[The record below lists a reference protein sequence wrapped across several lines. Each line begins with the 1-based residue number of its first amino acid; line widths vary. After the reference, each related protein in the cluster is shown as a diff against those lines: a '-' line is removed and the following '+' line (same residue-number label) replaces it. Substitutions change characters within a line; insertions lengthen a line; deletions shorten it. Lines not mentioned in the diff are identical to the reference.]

1 MSQPE
6 PFHEFQARAAHYQ
19 EYLAEREAIL
29 AHKWAL
35 GQTLQRACSWEEALL
50 DWVGKRRAAWKKE
63 RPRKRPSPSS
73 SASRG

>member
-29 AHKWAL
+29 QHKWFLSQREGKEVTWEAAL
-35 GQTLQRACSWEEALL
+35 T
-50 DWVGKRRAAWKKE
+50 DWVATKRPAYKKE
-63 RPRKRPSPSS
+63 RQKRS
-73 SASRG
+73 